1 MATTTTR
8 LAGRPGRPPL
18 PAAQRKR
25 ESLIV
30 PVTARLKGRVQH
42 AADVAGVSMAE
53 YVRRI
58 IHAALEEQC

>member
-18 PAAQRKR
+18 PAARRKS
-25 ESLIV
+25 EYIAV

-42 AADVAGVSMAE
+42 AADVAGVSTAE
-53 YVRRI
+53 YIRSI